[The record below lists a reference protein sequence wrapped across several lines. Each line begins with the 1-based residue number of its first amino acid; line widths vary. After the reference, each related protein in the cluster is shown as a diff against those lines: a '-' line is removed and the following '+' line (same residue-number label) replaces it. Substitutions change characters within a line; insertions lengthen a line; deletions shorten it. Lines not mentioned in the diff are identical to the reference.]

1 MMGKLDM
8 KKYRLKLPPWYS
20 TKYFFVTL
28 SNFILLLFMYTTRLF
43 DNAHVCHNTMDLVTK
58 ILKGS

>member
-8 KKYRLKLPPWYS
+8 KKVRLKLPPWFS
-20 TKYFFVTL
+20 AKYFFVTL
-28 SNFILLLFMYTTRLF
+28 SYFILLLFMYTTRLF
-43 DNAHVCHNTMDLVTK
+43 DNAHVFHNTMDLVTK